1 MITWKLVYWKDVSV
15 GADMIFQIKT
25 LFNLIHF

>member
-1 MITWKLVYWKDVSV
+1 MITWKLVSWKDVSV
-15 GADMIFQIKT
+15 GADMLFQIKN